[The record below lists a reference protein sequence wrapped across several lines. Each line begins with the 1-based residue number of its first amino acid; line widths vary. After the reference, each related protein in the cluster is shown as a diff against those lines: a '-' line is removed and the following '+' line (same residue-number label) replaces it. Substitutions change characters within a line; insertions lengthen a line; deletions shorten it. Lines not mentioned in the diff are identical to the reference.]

1 MSIGPSETGV
11 PRPRQHDWRV
21 VQRVRKQRRALEVV
35 SLPEVYA
42 LCLYCG
48 RKTTVFWKEDEGLT
62 GGGRW
67 IPVEIEET
75 CIRVANAIQV
85 DLR

>member
-1 MSIGPSETGV
+1 MSFGASETGV

-35 SLPEVYA
+35 SSPEVYA

-48 RKTTVFWKEDEGLT
+48 RKAEVFWKEDFT
-62 GGGRW
+62 GEGRW
-67 IPVEIEET
+67 MPVEVEGDN
-75 CIRVANAIQV
+75 CIRAANTIQT